1 MFSVAATYVV
11 AGKEGVKQYRLL
23 RQRALYRLGFG
34 IGDPFHDTNSVL
46 PEVRR
51 WHQYLRTCVRT
62 QDDYTAR
69 VLDIVDHSMLII
81 PGEKRISGSD
91 LHVSLARIHAHAM
104 SQPSNRPEPP
114 GDILEFLEDLMA
126 STADDQLPTLEDI
139 PRTISQS
146 GADMFEEALLH
157 QSLRSEGRIPL
168 PRHAGSP
175 QTTLGQHP
183 AIGIDQSRMSS
194 YGNTCLPLRPEADM
208 RRPSLPNIRTVLSSE
223 ENSAPVN
230 LPITFWEVE
239 YALEQQKKKSPGLIR
254 SFSRIITPNSKMES
268 KDEQLG
274 KHFVN
279 RDLVSP
285 SIHHSSYYSL
295 SR

>member
-23 RQRALYRLGFG
+23 RQRALRKLGLG

-46 PEVRR
+46 PEVTR

-69 VLDIVDHSMLII
+69 VLDIVDCSMLII

-91 LHVSLARIHAHAM
+91 LNVSLARIHDRAIN
-104 SQPSNRPEPP
+104 QPGNRAEPP
-114 GDILEFLEDLMA
+114 GDILEFLDEMMA
-126 STADDQLPTLEDI
+126 STADDQAPTLEDI

-146 GADMFEEALLH
+146 GAAMFEEALLYR
-157 QSLRSEGRIPL
+157 SLRSEGRIPL

-175 QTTLGQHP
+175 QTILGQHP
-183 AIGIDQSRMSS
+183 AIAINPSRMTS
-194 YGNTCLPLRPEADM
+194 YGDTWLPLRPETVLSH
-208 RRPSLPNIRTVLSSE
+208 PNLPRISTVLSSE
-223 ENSAPVN
+223 DASAHVN

-239 YALEQQKKKSPGLIR
+239 AELEQENKKSSGLIK
-254 SFSRIITPNSKMES
+254 SFSRIITPNSKLM
-268 KDEQLG
+268 KGRDEKLA

-279 RDLVSP
+279 RDLVSTLLN
-285 SIHHSSYYSL
+285 HTSYYIS
-295 SR
+295 S